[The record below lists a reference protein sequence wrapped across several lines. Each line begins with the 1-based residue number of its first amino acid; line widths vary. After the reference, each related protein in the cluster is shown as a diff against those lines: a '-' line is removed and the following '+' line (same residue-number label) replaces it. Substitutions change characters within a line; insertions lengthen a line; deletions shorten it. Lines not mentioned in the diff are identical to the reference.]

1 MKDSTMKTISITL
14 SMLFCIALFNQPV
27 LSQDLTEGLV
37 AYWDFNG
44 NSGDSAKDVSG
55 NGHNGT
61 LIGGTERTKD
71 GKYGGALE
79 FNGTDSEV
87 DVPYHEDLNPE
98 VFTITAW
105 ANVASN
111 GTGHRAVVSSRADFP
126 QRGYIFYCE
135 PGNTWEFWI
144 GAGANHWKPVRGPA
158 VNLDEWEHLA
168 GTYADGNH
176 KFYVNGEFIGEENF
190 DIDVNPN
197 EEFLIGAGANETANH
212 NYRFLGLI
220 DEVRLYN
227 RVLNEDEIAKVMDS
241 ESLDVEPAGKLAMTW
256 GQLKVK

>member
-1 MKDSTMKTISITL
+1 MKTINLLVILSIL
-14 SMLFCIALFNQPV
+14 SIVFFRQP
-27 LSQDLTEGLV
+27 LYSQSVTDGLV
-37 AYWDFNG
+37 AHWNLNDASG
-44 NSGDSAKDVSG
+44 TTVGDSSG
-55 NGHNGT
+55 NGHEGT
-61 LIGGTERTKD
+61 LVGDPQWTD
-71 GKYGGALE
+71 GYFDGALD
-79 FNGTDSEV
+79 FDGTGDEV
-87 DVPYHEDLNPE
+87 EIPFHETLNQE
-98 VFTITAW
+98 TFTITAW
-105 ANVASN
+105 ANARTG

-158 VNLDEWEHLA
+158 VNLDEWEHLV

-190 DIDVNPN
+190 DISVNPN

-212 NYRFLGLI
+212 NYRFLGII

-227 RVLNEDEIAKVMDS
+227 RVLTEDEITKVMDS
-241 ESLDVEPAGKLAMTW
+241 ESLDVEPSGKLALTW
-256 GQLKVK
+256 GQIKKK

>member
-1 MKDSTMKTISITL
+1 MKTLLITL
-14 SMLFCIALFNQPV
+14 LMLFGIALFIQPV

-44 NSGDSAKDVSG
+44 NSGDTAKDVSE
-55 NGHNGT
+55 NGHDGT

-79 FNGTDSEV
+79 FNGIDSEV

-126 QRGYIFYCE
+126 QRGYIFYCTPPNQP
-135 PGNTWEFWI
+135 PGNIWEFWI
-144 GAGANHWKPVRGPA
+144 GAGEHSWKPVRGPE
-158 VNLDEWEHLA
+158 VTFDEWDHLA

-176 KFYVNGEFIGEENF
+176 KFYVNGEYIGEENF
-190 DIDVNPN
+190 DISVNPD
-197 EEFLIGAGANETANH
+197 EEFLIGAGANETPSH

-220 DEVRLYN
+220 DEVRLYD
-227 RVLNEDEIAKVMDS
+227 RVLTEDEIAAVMDS
-241 ESLDVEPAGKLAMTW
+241 ESLDVEPSGKLAITW
-256 GQLKVK
+256 GQIKTK